1 MIVEKVE
8 IGFEL
13 TSTVAPFF
21 TLDSPTKGVLDNT
34 QYPLGGKIFFDV
46 TDRVKRFSIRRGKSQ
61 QLDNYNTG
69 VASISFTNFDR
80 AFDPTYDAS
89 PFAGQIIPKR
99 EVRISTNGSRRYTGL
114 IDDWNLEY
122 SVNGE
127 SYANIVV
134 SDGFS
139 RLANQT
145 FSGGTATAQY
155 SGERISAVLDLPDV
169 QWPAAT
175 RTIDTGTVHLGA
187 DVWAKDSK
195 VLDYLQVVEATELG
209 HFFIDKNGNVTFKD
223 ALSLIPDSTNLV
235 TFSDDGSAI
244 DYASMQVVYG
254 SELLYNQVV
263 VASVNA
269 VGTAVADDLD
279 SQGLYGIQTFTR
291 TDLLM
296 DTDAAVDAHALKLVK
311 DYAYPEYRFESV
323 TVNLDTLSP
332 SEVTQ
337 VIGLEIGSFCKISF
351 TPNGIAPA
359 IEKYAE
365 VISITDNVDLTRH
378 AITFGFS
385 TLDSVPFV
393 LDDAVFGRL
402 DSSTLS

>member
-34 QYPLGGKIFFDV
+34 EYPLGGKVFFDV
-46 TDRVKRFSIRRGKSQ
+46 TDRVKRYSIRRGKSQ

-69 VASISFTNFDR
+69 IASISFTNFDR
-80 AFDPTYDAS
+80 AFDPTFDGS

-99 EVRISTNGSRRYTGL
+99 EVRISTEGQRRFTGL
-114 IDDWNLEY
+114 IDDWNLDY

-145 FSGGTATAQY
+145 FSGGTATAQL
-155 SGERISAVLDLPDV
+155 SGARINAVLDLDDV
-169 QWPAAT
+169 KWPAAN
-175 RTIDTGTVHLGA
+175 RAVDAGTIMLGA
-187 DVWAKDSK
+187 DVWTKDAKI
-195 VLDYLQVVEATELG
+195 LDYLQTVEATELG
-209 HFFIDKNGNVTFKD
+209 HFFIDKSGNVTFKD
-223 ALSLIPDSTNLV
+223 ANSLVPDSAGLV

-254 SELLYNQVV
+254 SELLYNQIVV
-263 VASVNA
+263 SSVNA

-279 SQGLYGIQTFTR
+279 SQALYGIQAFTR

-296 DTDAAVDAHALKLVK
+296 DNDADVDAHALKLVK
-311 DYAYPEYRFESV
+311 DYANPEYRFEAV

-332 SEVTQ
+332 SEVEQ
-337 VIGLEIGSFCKISF
+337 VIGLEIGSFCKITF

-365 VISITDNVDLTRH
+365 VISINDSVDLTRH
-378 AITFGFS
+378 AVTFGFS
-385 TLDSVPFV
+385 TLDTIPFV
-393 LDDAVFGRL
+393 LDDTVFGRL
-402 DSSTLS
+402 DTSTLG

>member
-1 MIVEKVE
+1 MFVEKVE

-34 QYPLGGKIFFDV
+34 EYPLGGKIFFDV
-46 TDRVKRFSIRRGKSQ
+46 TDRVKRYSIRRGKSQ

-69 VASISFTNFDR
+69 IASISFTNFDR
-80 AFDPTYDAS
+80 AFDPTYELS

-99 EVRISTNGSRRYTGL
+99 EVRISTEGQRRFTGV
-114 IDDWNLEY
+114 IDDWNLDY

-145 FSGGTATAQY
+145 FSGGTATAQLT
-155 SGERISAVLDLPDV
+155 GARINAVLDLPDV
-169 QWPAAT
+169 QWPAAN
-175 RTIDTGTVHLGA
+175 RDIDTGTVSLGA
-187 DVWAKDSK
+187 DVWAADAK
-195 VLDYLQVVEATELG
+195 VLEYLQVVEATELG
-209 HFFIDKNGNVTFKD
+209 HFFIDKDGNVRFRD
-223 ALSLIPDSTNLV
+223 ANSLVPDSAGLV
-235 TFSDDGSAI
+235 TFSDDGTAI

-254 SELLYNQVV
+254 SELLYNQIVV
-263 VASVNA
+263 SSVNA

-311 DYAYPEYRFESV
+311 DYANPEYRFEAV

-332 SEVTQ
+332 SEVIQ
-337 VIGLEIGSFCKISF
+337 VIGLEIGSFCKITF

-365 VISITDNVDLTRH
+365 VISISDSVDLTRH
-378 AITFGFS
+378 SVTFGFS
-385 TLDSVPFV
+385 TLDAIPFV
-393 LDDAVFGRL
+393 LDDAAFGRL
-402 DSSTLS
+402 DTSTLG

>member
-1 MIVEKVE
+1 MLVEKVE

-34 QYPLGGKIFFDV
+34 EYPLGGKIFFDV
-46 TDRVKRFSIRRGKSQ
+46 TDRVKRYTIRRGKSQ

-69 VASISFTNFDR
+69 IASISFTNFDR
-80 AFDPTYDAS
+80 AFDPTYELS

-99 EVRISTNGSRRYTGL
+99 EVRISTEGQRRFTGL
-114 IDDWNLEY
+114 IDDWNLDY

-145 FSGGTATAQY
+145 FSGGTATAQL
-155 SGERISAVLDLPDV
+155 SGARINAVLDLPDV
-169 QWPAAT
+169 QWPAAN
-175 RTIDTGTVHLGA
+175 RAVDAGTIMLGA
-187 DVWAKDSK
+187 DVWAADSK

-209 HFFIDKNGNVTFKD
+209 HFFIDKSGNVTFKD
-223 ALSLIPDSTNLV
+223 ALGVVPDGANLV

-254 SELLYNQVV
+254 SELLYNQIVV
-263 VASVNA
+263 SSVNA

-279 SQGLYGIQTFTR
+279 SQALYGIQAFTR

-296 DTDAAVDAHALKLVK
+296 DNDADVDAHALKLVK
-311 DYAYPEYRFESV
+311 DYANPEYRFEAV

-332 SEVTQ
+332 SEVAQ
-337 VIGLEIGSFCKISF
+337 VIGLEIGSFCKITF

-365 VISITDNVDLTRH
+365 VISINDSVDLTRH
-378 AITFGFS
+378 AVTFGFS
-385 TLDSVPFV
+385 TLDTIPFV
-393 LDDAVFGRL
+393 LDDTVFGRL
-402 DSSTLS
+402 DTSTLG